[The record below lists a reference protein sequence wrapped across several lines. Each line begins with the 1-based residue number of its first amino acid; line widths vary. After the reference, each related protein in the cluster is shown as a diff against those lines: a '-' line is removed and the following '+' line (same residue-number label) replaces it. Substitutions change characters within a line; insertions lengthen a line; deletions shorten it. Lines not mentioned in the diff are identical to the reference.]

1 MRIKRRTEIN
11 VETCQVLVI
20 RRPGRAVAA
29 WCNECGEQTRM
40 LTLDEAIAL
49 SGASSREIHRRVEAG
64 EIHFTETAEGFLL
77 ICLPS
82 LLKDR

>member
-1 MRIKRRTEIN
+1 
-11 VETCQVLVI
+11 
-20 RRPGRAVAA
+20 
-29 WCNECGEQTRM
+29 M